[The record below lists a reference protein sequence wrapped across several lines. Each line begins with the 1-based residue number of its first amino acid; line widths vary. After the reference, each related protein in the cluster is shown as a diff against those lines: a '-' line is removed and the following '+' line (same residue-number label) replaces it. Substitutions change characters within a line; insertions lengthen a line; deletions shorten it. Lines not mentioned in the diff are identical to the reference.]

1 MIVGT
6 RGSILAMKQ
15 TEIFVERIRK
25 EFPSLDCQIMEVK
38 VSGDK
43 DQSTPLHEL
52 QGFGAFVRELDD
64 ALMKGTIDV
73 SVNSM
78 KDMPIDSKEG
88 VIVPAILPRASVEDV
103 IIPVSLTELPQGATI
118 GTSSLRR
125 AASVRRLRPD
135 LNVKPLRGN
144 IQTRIRKLNE
154 GEYDAIILAKA
165 GLDRAEIDIPYKVID
180 INEMVPAPAQGAIA
194 VACRADDVEMVER
207 LSKIDDPKTRT
218 EVTLERAIMKA
229 TGAGCTSPI
238 GINAC
243 LVGGF
248 IRLRAESYIGDVPAR
263 MDMIISKEYSD
274 DDVREIARRLGGYT

>member
-248 IRLRAESYIGDVPAR
+248 IRLRAESHIGDVPAR